1 MSALTVQV
9 AGPLTTVQDLG
20 RPGFAALGVSGSGA
34 LDRGALRLA
43 NRLVGNA
50 EETAGLEI
58 TVGPFAGVGD
68 RDVWIAVTGAWGR
81 VSVGGRPIDPNH
93 PAFVPAGAA
102 LEIGPAEHG
111 LRYYLA
117 VSGGWDVDPVLGS
130 RSTDLLSGIGP
141 AAVRDGDQIPIGESH
156 PAAIPALDVAPWSPP
171 EAGTVTVPLIVG
183 PRADWFAASSL
194 ERLFTGTWALGSAS
208 NRVGARLEGTP
219 LERSAA
225 AHARGELPSEGMV
238 AGALQVPPSG
248 LPTLLLADHPTTG
261 GYPVI
266 AVVASGALDMFAQLR
281 PGQSLRFRHA
291 RL

>member
-1 MSALTVQV
+1 MSAMTVLA

-34 LDRGALRLA
+34 LDRSALKLG

-50 EETAGLEI
+50 EGAAALEI
-58 TVGPFAGVGD
+58 TVGPFSGIAD

-81 VSVGGRPIDPNH
+81 VSVGGLPIDPNH
-93 PAFVPAGAA
+93 PAFLAAGTVV
-102 LEIGPAEHG
+102 EIGPAELG

-117 VSGGWDVDPVLGS
+117 VSGGWDVDPMLGS

-141 AAVRDGDQIPIGESH
+141 PPVHDGDDLPIGEPH
-156 PAAIPALDVAPWSPP
+156 TAAIPALDVAPWSPP
-171 EAGTVTVPLIVG
+171 EAGTVTVPVHVG
-183 PRADWFAASSL
+183 PRADWFTPASL
-194 ERLFTGTWALGSAS
+194 ERLFTGTWTLSTAS

-219 LERSAA
+219 LERSVAA
-225 AHARGELPSEGMV
+225 GARGELPSEGMV

-248 LPTLLLADHPTTG
+248 LPTVLLADHPTTG

-266 AVVASGALDMFAQLR
+266 AVVASGALDVFAQLR
-281 PGQSLRFRHA
+281 PGQRLTFRHA
-291 RL
+291 RP